1 MEFEVQSL
9 NLPKMPLKLYARP
22 TAVGRVAFSQRR
34 RWSIQQKQGPIL
46 YHNKI
51 GCVFWRLRITSV
63 SEFISDYT
71 PNLVEALIR
80 QIAFIPKHEA
90 EAATPAQTMTMM
102 IHSDTQHYTTFTYIL
117 DMI

>member
-1 MEFEVQSL
+1 M
-9 NLPKMPLKLYARP
+9 
-22 TAVGRVAFSQRR
+22 
-34 RWSIQQKQGPIL
+34 

-90 EAATPAQTMTMM
+90 EAATPAQTVTMM
-102 IHSDTQHYTTFTYIL
+102 IHSDTQHYTTYVYIRYDL
-117 DMI
+117 KTFRPPTPNRPEMWSAYVNAFE